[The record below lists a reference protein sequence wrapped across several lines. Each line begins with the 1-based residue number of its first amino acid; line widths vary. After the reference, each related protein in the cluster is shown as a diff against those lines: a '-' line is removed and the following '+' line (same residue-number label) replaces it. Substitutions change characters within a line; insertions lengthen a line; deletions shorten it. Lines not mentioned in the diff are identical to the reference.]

1 MLGPVDYRTKKVQY
15 SDLDLIIWKKP
26 SEHKIKYGRDD
37 KGCKMDVYSVDQIE
51 KSRMVDVNIDRE
63 KCSGRRGRH
72 IDQKM
77 YLAKIKIVLKQLTV
91 NIKSMMYYSVILF
104 KNYNYAV
111 SCSTD

>member
-1 MLGPVDYRTKKVQY
+1 
-15 SDLDLIIWKKP
+15 
-26 SEHKIKYGRDD
+26 
-37 KGCKMDVYSVDQIE
+37 MDVYSVDQIE

-91 NIKSMMYYSVILF
+91 NCEHKINDVLF
-104 KNYNYAV
+104 CD
-111 SCSTD
+111 SI